1 VNQLISGTRI
11 AQAVSV
17 TAGAAASTAIEG
29 TSIDTANYEGVMFV
43 AQLGAIVSGAV
54 TSLKLQEST
63 TGSGSWTDVASTSI
77 TVADDDDNEVRY
89 LDYRRPVKRYV
100 RLYVSRATQNA
111 TLTATALLYGAK
123 SQPLTQPTG
132 TEGVAVSG

>member
-1 VNQLISGTRI
+1 VNELLSGTQI
-11 AQAVSV
+11 APAVSV
-17 TAGAAASTAIEG
+17 TAWAAASTAIEG
-29 TSIDTANYEGVMFV
+29 SAIDSANYEGVMFV

-54 TSLKLQEST
+54 TSLKLQESADGS
-63 TGSGSWTDVASTSI
+63 TGWTDVASTSI
-77 TVADDDDNEVRY
+77 TVADDDDSGIRY
-89 LDYRRPVKRYV
+89 LDYRRPAERYV

-123 SQPLTQPTG
+123 SQPLTQPTA